1 MALEQSKL
9 RTLEDWLDDLC
20 ARFIINL
27 PAEDLSSMERICFH
41 VEEAQ
46 WFYEDFIRP
55 ADPNLPTLTLRNFC
69 AMIFKHCP
77 LLADFPVEAHEK
89 AFENF
94 MQYKQ
99 RIPVRGAIMLNEA
112 MDHVVLVKGW
122 KKTASWSF
130 PRGKINMDEDDLDC
144 AIREVE
150 EETGLELREA
160 GLVPDDEAVKYIE
173 LNIREQAIRLYVFR
187 NIPMDTT
194 FEPKTR
200 KEISKIEWFPLSELP
215 TFRKKNNQLH
225 DDPANSSVSA
235 AVSSANNRF
244 YIVAPFLGPL
254 KKWVQKQKR
263 MDARRQGTT
272 TDMSHLIP
280 SNIPEEAYAEG
291 LETAHPYNHGDN
303 NYSYGQQQQQ
313 QANLDDA
320 SHDLQRLMKLESSG
334 NPTVHISAPVANSAE
349 MSDRLM
355 SMLKIG
361 GVGGSPD
368 SRGSQGSHQP
378 QQSFGAQQQPQQ
390 HQQHQQHQNQQFQ
403 QHQLNQQ
410 HQSSTEYS
418 HHGGT
423 SHSNIEPSQPPLIKQ
438 TPPTQIHH
446 PQPIP
451 PQVQKANLDQ
461 GLLSY
466 ATPPPTNGK
475 PQQQGPSYSL
485 QTILAQTRL
494 QQQQQQEYQRR
505 AQQQAQ
511 EQSQQQAQDQ
521 SQQQQQHQHQQN
533 LGQQQTHLGFP
544 GHPDAQQQPQHQPM
558 NGPGPYSQQHQTP
571 ELAIPQ
577 SHSQPQSVPGYQ
589 GEQYGSRPVSGQYNV
604 NPPHSAHG
612 SHVSGGNLSNH
623 TKGLLGMFGSET
635 SSGTQPIPIPAPQHQ
650 QATPETM
657 PQRSWP
663 NETPEQQLARTQ
675 ALNGHGNING
685 NLDGTAHMVSQTS
698 ASQIGSHPSHMDPMA
713 MHNGQAILNG
723 MMQKTQQHGMSSD
736 KQRSA
741 LLDMFKGGPSPSS
754 SINEQQQPMTQ
765 PDSYRQSPMD
775 GQSFAG
781 PRHNGGGDS
790 SVQNL
795 HNAMGGLALQ
805 GGVRQSSSMSN
816 PPYVR
821 GTVSIESPM
830 PLLQSNSISPSVGSQ
845 SRHSQ
850 TPYNFDRSTLES
862 TGPNQSAMASPP
874 IINGAAVPG
883 GSKRAESTPEQ
894 KQRLLSLF
902 SGQQQGHPQQ
912 SQQPQQSSGFHQ
924 QSSGQFHQ
932 QPQQHPMALHS
943 RQQSSPQQHYAQVY
957 GQQNH
962 QQQHGHIQS
971 HMQYSGSHQPQGQQ
985 PHPLSQSQVP
995 GTEAV
1000 YFDKAK
1006 GPEVM
1011 QPRGASGGPGSAGS
1025 GPVHMH
1031 RQPHSQQP
1039 QQYNTTEAFHRLPS
1053 TASAM
1058 SDGSHPSN
1066 GGKNTPISPADRNFL
1081 LGYLQSA
1088 MTTTP
1093 AETSGAP
1100 NSGVGP
1106 AATQPAGSR

>member
-320 SHDLQRLMKLESSG
+320 SHDLQRLMNLESSG

-390 HQQHQQHQNQQFQ
+390 HQQHQNQQFQ

-423 SHSNIEPSQPPLIKQ
+423 SSHSNLEPSQPPLIKQ

-623 TKGLLGMFGSET
+623 TKGLL
-635 SSGTQPIPIPAPQHQ
+635 
-650 QATPETM
+650 
-657 PQRSWP
+657 
-663 NETPEQQLARTQ
+663 
-675 ALNGHGNING
+675 
-685 NLDGTAHMVSQTS
+685 
-698 ASQIGSHPSHMDPMA
+698 
-713 MHNGQAILNG
+713 
-723 MMQKTQQHGMSSD
+723 
-736 KQRSA
+736 
-741 LLDMFKGGPSPSS
+741 
-754 SINEQQQPMTQ
+754 
-765 PDSYRQSPMD
+765 
-775 GQSFAG
+775 
-781 PRHNGGGDS
+781 
-790 SVQNL
+790 
-795 HNAMGGLALQ
+795 
-805 GGVRQSSSMSN
+805 
-816 PPYVR
+816 
-821 GTVSIESPM
+821 
-830 PLLQSNSISPSVGSQ
+830 
-845 SRHSQ
+845 
-850 TPYNFDRSTLES
+850 ES

-912 SQQPQQSSGFHQ
+912 SQQPQQPQQSSSFHQ

-1006 GPEVM
+1006 GPEVL